1 MILKSHYGKNARN
14 QILKMFLTLSAIFF
28 PTSTTSDVGVV
39 IWLARNNYL
48 HNLCV
53 AFSLYGLFILHVTC
67 FINFFIECISYG
79 SPQFSATLISFIL
92 CTSLAFS
99 ISFACFY
106 FFVFRM
112 AIGLRQSILMEHI
125 LYKLQIIMTLTLCRI
140 QSCRSNNLKQ
150 SIYFCVAIAK
160 SSIYIIRCLMQPS
173 TRTFLITSQC

>member
-1 MILKSHYGKNARN
+1 MKTQLFFSQWFTMHFYDFENIAFQRVILKSHYGKNARN

-106 FFVFRM
+106 FFVFGSGWRL
-112 AIGLRQSILMEHI
+112 A
-125 LYKLQIIMTLTLCRI
+125 YV
-140 QSCRSNNLKQ
+140 NP
-150 SIYFCVAIAK
+150 F
-160 SSIYIIRCLMQPS
+160 
-173 TRTFLITSQC
+173 